1 MTKFNGKKV
10 ISMLWFLGAIWGII
24 LVPLFLVSPWVALFG
39 YGLFVLMQANPITS
53 YSKLVPKLLKW
64 A

>member
-10 ISMLWFLGAIWGII
+10 ISMLWFLGAIWGI
-24 LVPLFLVSPWVALFG
+24 VLFPRSLVSLWAALVG
-39 YGLFVLMQANPITS
+39 YGLFVLMQTNRITS